1 MKYIGIDYGDTRI
14 GISTCDTLEIL
25 ATGYCTINRQK
36 EDAIKKILEICKEEG
51 SYELVIGKPLR
62 LNGNSEIQVEKVEKF
77 VSELKKKEDK
87 INIYFVDERYTT
99 KQAEYYLNNFSKK
112 NGKKKRQVVDMLAAT
127 IILQTFL
134 DRKKKII
141 IEKK

>member
-77 VSELKKKEDK
+77 VNELKKQEDK

-134 DRKKKII
+134 DRKKKI
-141 IEKK
+141 

>member
-36 EDAIKKILEICKEEG
+36 EDAIKKILEICKEED
-51 SYELVIGKPLR
+51 SYELVVGKPLR

>member
-77 VSELKKKEDK
+77 VNELKKKEDK

>member
-51 SYELVIGKPLR
+51 SYELVVGKPLR

-77 VSELKKKEDK
+77 VNELKKKEDK

-134 DRKKKII
+134 DRKKKNNN
-141 IEKK
+141 

>member
-134 DRKKKII
+134 DRKKKI
-141 IEKK
+141 

>member
-51 SYELVIGKPLR
+51 SYELVVGKPLR

-77 VSELKKKEDK
+77 VNELKKKEDK

-134 DRKKKII
+134 DRKKK
-141 IEKK
+141 KFNN

>member
-51 SYELVIGKPLR
+51 SYELVVGKPLR
-62 LNGNSEIQVEKVEKF
+62 QVEKVEKF

-134 DRKKKII
+134 DRKKKI
-141 IEKK
+141 

>member
-77 VSELKKKEDK
+77 VNELKKQEDK

>member
-51 SYELVIGKPLR
+51 SYELVVGKPLR

-134 DRKKKII
+134 DRKKK
-141 IEKK
+141 

>member
-51 SYELVIGKPLR
+51 SYELVVGKPLR

-77 VSELKKKEDK
+77 VNELKKQEDK

-134 DRKKKII
+134 DRKKKI
-141 IEKK
+141 

>member
-51 SYELVIGKPLR
+51 SYELVVGKPLR

>member
-77 VSELKKKEDK
+77 VNELKKQEDK

-112 NGKKKRQVVDMLAAT
+112 NEKKKRQVVDMLAAT

-134 DRKKKII
+134 DRKKKI
-141 IEKK
+141 

>member
-51 SYELVIGKPLR
+51 SYELVVGKPLR

-134 DRKKKII
+134 DRKKKI
-141 IEKK
+141 

>member
-36 EDAIKKILEICKEEG
+36 EDAIKKILEICKEED
-51 SYELVIGKPLR
+51 SYELVVGKPLR

-77 VSELKKKEDK
+77 VNELKKQEDK

-134 DRKKKII
+134 DRKKKI
-141 IEKK
+141 

>member
-36 EDAIKKILEICKEEG
+36 EDAIKKILEICKEED
-51 SYELVIGKPLR
+51 SYELVVGKPLR

-134 DRKKKII
+134 DRKKKI
-141 IEKK
+141 

>member
-51 SYELVIGKPLR
+51 SYELVVGKPLR

-77 VSELKKKEDK
+77 VSELKKQEDK

-134 DRKKKII
+134 DRKKKI
-141 IEKK
+141 

>member
-134 DRKKKII
+134 DRKKK
-141 IEKK
+141 

>member
-51 SYELVIGKPLR
+51 SYELVVGKPLR

-141 IEKK
+141 IEEK